1 MATEKRRFSIRNLFR
16 RTTPKPADRKVF
28 NIGIQEKRQ
37 GLMMTTPLLYEIAT
51 QSVITRT
58 CTTQLKNE
66 VFRRGYEWKKDFAL
80 KCVDCGKKHDTPV
93 EQCSECESRKLA
105 KPSDKE
111 YNYAR
116 NFLEG
121 YVNKSNQL
129 FIDVLKE
136 LEDDLNIVDDAYL
149 ILVKEYFLDN
159 NGEIRMHRIK
169 EIYRG
174 DPITMAI
181 YSDDVGERGT
191 KGFTS
196 LNDRTFIS
204 EDPNECHPET
214 AETLHGLMFDEEEA
228 DLKRDIYRGEADR
241 KQWDIYDK
249 IRFQPIHGHA
259 PPPPLMEAA
268 PSRAGMMLSIAGSV
282 FGGFADA
289 GVFKAPSTGLKT
301 NLGVGA
307 NDLYGTMGNI
317 A

>member
-1 MATEKRRFSIRNLFR
+1 MVEEKRRFSIRNLFR

-37 GLMMTTPLLYEIAT
+37 GLMMTTPILYEIAN

-66 VFRRGYEWKKDFAL
+66 VFRRGYDWKKNFSE
-80 KCVDCGKKHDTPV
+80 KCVSCGKENENPVDKCPECGSLQLVRPDTN
-93 EQCSECESRKLA
+93 QLK
-105 KPSDKE
+105 
-111 YNYAR
+111 YAR
-116 NFLEG
+116 NFLDG

-196 LNDRTFIS
+196 LN
-204 EDPNECHPET
+204 
-214 AETLHGLMFDEEEA
+214 
-228 DLKRDIYRGEADR
+228 
-241 KQWDIYDK
+241 
-249 IRFQPIHGHA
+249 
-259 PPPPLMEAA
+259 
-268 PSRAGMMLSIAGSV
+268 
-282 FGGFADA
+282 
-289 GVFKAPSTGLKT
+289 
-301 NLGVGA
+301 
-307 NDLYGTMGNI
+307 
-317 A
+317 